1 MDSFNH
7 FHEKVVQCVMV
18 NYNKGRNI
26 VPIIKL
32 INDVDSDKWATDNPK
47 EDVKEMQVKR
57 YELKYKLYMEHF
69 NTLDDN
75 KCKFY

>member
-1 MDSFNH
+1 MDLFNH

-47 EDVKEMQVKR
+47 ENVK
-57 YELKYKLYMEHF
+57 
-69 NTLDDN
+69 
-75 KCKFY
+75 